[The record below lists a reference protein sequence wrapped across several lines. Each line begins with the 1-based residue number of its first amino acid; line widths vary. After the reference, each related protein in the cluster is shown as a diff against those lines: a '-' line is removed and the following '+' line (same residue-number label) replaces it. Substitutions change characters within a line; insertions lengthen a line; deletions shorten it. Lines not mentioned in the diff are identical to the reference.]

1 MMKIVRNRIFILLY
15 VFFIMFLIVAL
26 RVGYVQVVKG
36 EIYIERAFRL
46 WTRNI
51 PVSNQRGK
59 IFDRNGKLIVGN
71 TLAPT
76 VSIIPKQIK
85 DKTYTINTLASII
98 KVDSS
103 LIKKHFE
110 KNVSVEIIKP
120 HGKNIDLETAK
131 KIIAADLPGVYVAS
145 DVVRYYPYGNTLAH
159 VLGIVGVDNQGITG
173 LEFIYDDF

>member
-1 MMKIVRNRIFILLY
+1 MRVIRKRIFITLY
-15 VFFIMFLIVAL
+15 VFLFVFLIILL
-26 RVGYVQVVKG
+26 RLGYVQVVKG
-36 EIYIERAFRL
+36 EAYIERAFEL

-59 IFDRNGKLIVGN
+59 IYDRNGKLIVGN

-120 HGKNIDLETAK
+120 HGKNINL
-131 KIIAADLPGVYVAS
+131 
-145 DVVRYYPYGNTLAH
+145 
-159 VLGIVGVDNQGITG
+159 
-173 LEFIYDDF
+173 

>member
-1 MMKIVRNRIFILLY
+1 MNDEDCQKPDFHIVIC
-15 VFFIMFLIVAL
+15 FFIMFLIVAL

-85 DKTYTINTLASII
+85 DKEYTLGKLASLLGVKKKI
-98 KVDSS
+98 S
-103 LIKKHFE
+103 LIISRRTSRSRLSSPLGRTLIWKRRKGLLRPILRAFIFRATLSVTTLTGTRSHTFW
-110 KNVSVEIIKP
+110 VSS
-120 HGKNIDLETAK
+120 
-131 KIIAADLPGVYVAS
+131 AS
-145 DVVRYYPYGNTLAH
+145 
-159 VLGIVGVDNQGITG
+159 ITR
-173 LEFIYDDF
+173 E

>member
-1 MMKIVRNRIFILLY
+1 MKIIRNRIFITLY
-15 VFFIMFLIVAL
+15 VFLFVFIVILL
-26 RVGYVQVVKG
+26 RLGYVQVIKG
-36 EIYIERAFRL
+36 DAYIERAFEL

-76 VSIIPKQIK
+76 VSIIPKQVK
-85 DKTYTINTLASII
+85 NKTYTINTLATILN
-98 KVDSS
+98 VDSN

-120 HGKNIDLETAK
+120 HGKNIDL
-131 KIIAADLPGVYVAS
+131 
-145 DVVRYYPYGNTLAH
+145 
-159 VLGIVGVDNQGITG
+159 
-173 LEFIYDDF
+173 

>member
-1 MMKIVRNRIFILLY
+1 MMKTVRNRIFVLLY
-15 VFFIMFLIVAL
+15 VFLISFIVIAF

-36 EIYIERAFRL
+36 EVYLERAFEL

-51 PVSNQRGK
+51 PVSTQRGK

-71 TLAPT
+71 TLAPS

-85 DKTYTINTLASII
+85 DKTYTINTLASIL

-110 KNVSVEIIKP
+110 KN
-120 HGKNIDLETAK
+120 
-131 KIIAADLPGVYVAS
+131 
-145 DVVRYYPYGNTLAH
+145 
-159 VLGIVGVDNQGITG
+159 
-173 LEFIYDDF
+173 